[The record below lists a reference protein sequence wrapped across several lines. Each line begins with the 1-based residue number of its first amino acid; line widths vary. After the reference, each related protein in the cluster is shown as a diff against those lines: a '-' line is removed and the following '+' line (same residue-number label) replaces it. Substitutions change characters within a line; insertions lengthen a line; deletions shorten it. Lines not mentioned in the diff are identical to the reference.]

1 VTSPTRLASGTRQI
15 LKSAYHAT
23 RNFPDRILHRRRHR
37 AILQRVSQRARP
49 RKILVVCYGNVCR
62 SPYLQ
67 AVLQRDLP
75 DLAVRSAGFV
85 GSNRPV
91 PQISLAL
98 SAERGL
104 DLSAYRS
111 RPLTQSVLSNT
122 ELIIVMDSN
131 QARQI
136 EILFPAN
143 RALVIIAGDLD
154 PQFEASRGIQDP
166 WNLSRDVFES
176 SFNRLDRCASVLV
189 RILHQ
194 TK

>member
-1 VTSPTRLASGTRQI
+1 M
-15 LKSAYHAT
+15 
-23 RNFPDRILHRRRHR
+23 
-37 AILQRVSQRARP
+37 
-49 RKILVVCYGNVCR
+49 
-62 SPYLQ
+62 
-67 AVLQRDLP
+67 
-75 DLAVRSAGFV
+75 RSAGFI

-111 RPLTQSVLSNT
+111 RPLTHSALSNT

-136 EILFPAN
+136 ERLFPAN
-143 RALVIIAGDLD
+143 RALVVVAGDLD

-176 SFNRLDRCASVLV
+176 SFNRLDRCAAALV
-189 RILHQ
+189 RILQ
-194 TK
+194 QSK